1 MDESPI
7 NMSNEPIDM
16 PKITF
21 QYGVF
26 MILLGVIFYVVTDF
40 ASKTAMLPSLVGGI
54 FLIGNK
60 IAENEKWKM
69 HVMHLLVLLALVA
82 VIMGLY
88 DNTGLNTIKGE
99 DGEVELKNIE
109 RMMMSVASAVYMYFC
124 IQSFKQAR
132 LASKED

>member
-1 MDESPI
+1 MA
-7 NMSNEPIDM
+7 NEPIDM
-16 PKITF
+16 SKITF

-26 MILLGVIFYVVTDF
+26 MILLGVIFYVVTNF
-40 ASKTAMLPSLVGGI
+40 ASKTALIPSVLGSI

-69 HVMHLLVLLALVA
+69 HVMHLLVLLALIGVIGGIGRDLDDGLLGI
-82 VIMGLY
+82 IMGE
-88 DNTGLNTIKGE
+88 TGYA
-99 DGEVELKNIE
+99 NIE
-109 RMMMSVASAVYMYFC
+109 KAVMSIASVVYMYFC

>member
-40 ASKTAMLPSLVGGI
+40 VSKTAMLPSLLGCI
-54 FLIGNK
+54 FLLGNK

-69 HVMHLLVLLALVA
+69 HVMHLLVLLALIG

-88 DNTGLNTIKGE
+88 DNTGLNKIKL

-109 RMMMSVASAVYMYFC
+109 RMVMSIASAVYMYFC

-132 LASKED
+132 LSSKED

>member
-1 MDESPI
+1 VDESPI

-40 ASKTAMLPSLVGGI
+40 VSKTAMLQSLLGCI
-54 FLIGNK
+54 FLLGNK

-69 HVMHLLVLLALVA
+69 HVMHLLVLLALIG

-88 DNTGLNTIKGE
+88 DNTGLNKIKV

-109 RMMMSVASAVYMYFC
+109 RMVMSIASAVYMYFC

-132 LASKED
+132 LSSKED